1 MLILTSSLGLIF
13 LKGAIIGLVIAAPVG
28 QVNVMIIR
36 RTLAHGRLAGIATGL
51 GGAFADM
58 TFGVIAAFGLATIAR
73 WLLAGEFWLALIG
86 STILVLIGIRTFT
99 RPPPVV
105 EQAPDPA
112 TLAGDFTT
120 AFVLAMTN
128 PIAIVTFTSIFVWF
142 GVAGPD
148 QTFWASVV
156 LVAGV
161 GAGSMG
167 WSMLMIGLVAWFR
180 DRFAQGGL
188 KWANR
193 VAGILCIAGA
203 GYLLGAVLVR
213 WIGGA

>member
-1 MLILTSSLGLIF
+1 MLILTSSLGLVF
-13 LKGAIIGLVIAAPVG
+13 LKGFIIGVVIAAPVG

-36 RTLAHGRLAGIATGL
+36 RTLGHGRLAGWATGL
-51 GGAFADM
+51 GGAFADI
-58 TFGVIAAFGLATIAR
+58 TFGVIAAFGLAAITR

-86 STILVLIGIRTFT
+86 AAILVLIGVRAFT
-99 RPPPVV
+99 RPPPEV
-105 EQAPDPA
+105 EQVPDPA

-120 AFVLAMTN
+120 AFFLAMTN

-142 GVAGPD
+142 GVAGQD
-148 QTFWASVV
+148 QTFWSSVV

-161 GAGSMG
+161 GAGSMA
-167 WSMLMIGLVAWFR
+167 WSVLIIELVAWFR
-180 DRFAQGGL
+180 DRFTHGGL

-193 VAGILCIAGA
+193 VAGVLCIAGA
-203 GYLLGAVLVR
+203 CYLLGAVLVR